1 MIVQGDRLAAA
12 SCYLPLTRTAQLS
25 KEYGTRHRAALGI
38 SEETDAV
45 AVVVS
50 EETGRISVAH
60 RGELIR
66 DLDSNALR
74 NTLYKLMITDLYPKG
89 GSLQMSQRTRLGA
102 LRVTAVGLAVLLWLW
117 VTVERRGERPA
128 EKIVDATVT
137 YNPPP
142 GMVILDPQGTVR
154 VRLRGRER
162 AIRRVNP
169 FQIDVQVVVRAEREG
184 PLEVQL
190 TPEDV
195 MMPDGLEVVSI
206 EPSVLRLNVD
216 QEVRRLLPVDVP
228 LVGEPAAGA
237 QLAGKPARRRRP
249 RCWSPDRAGG

>member
-1 MIVQGDRLAAA
+1 M
-12 SCYLPLTRTAQLS
+12 
-25 KEYGTRHRAALGI
+25 
-38 SEETDAV
+38 
-45 AVVVS
+45 
-50 EETGRISVAH
+50 
-60 RGELIR
+60 
-66 DLDSNALR
+66 
-74 NTLYKLMITDLYPKG
+74 
-89 GSLQMSQRTRLGA
+89 
-102 LRVTAVGLAVLLWLW
+102 LLWLW

-142 GMVILDPQGTVR
+142 GMMILDPQGTVR

-206 EPSVLRLNVD
+206 EPNVLRLNVD

-237 QLAGKPARRRRP
+237 QLAGKPARHAARGPGHRTAPAGERALQRARQPHQPRRP
-249 RCWSPDRAGG
+249 RLRLPGVGAARLAQPAGAAADAGGVGDHPDAASQTGGRGDADAAATWLAET

>member
-1 MIVQGDRLAAA
+1 
-12 SCYLPLTRTAQLS
+12 
-25 KEYGTRHRAALGI
+25 
-38 SEETDAV
+38 
-45 AVVVS
+45 
-50 EETGRISVAH
+50 
-60 RGELIR
+60 
-66 DLDSNALR
+66 
-74 NTLYKLMITDLYPKG
+74 
-89 GSLQMSQRTRLGA
+89 MSQRTRLGA
-102 LRVTAVGLAVLLWLW
+102 LRVTALGMAVLLWLW

-184 PLEVQL
+184 PLEVRL

-237 QLAGKPARRRRP
+237 QLAGKPRVTPPEVLVTGPRRRVSELSSVRANPISLDGHAFDFQESALLVSPNPLVQLQTQVVSVTIPMQQPKPVAEPTPTP
-249 RCWSPDRAGG
+249 RRSG